1 MRCLP
6 LLLSSLALTGC
17 GDHITPSPQPGDV
30 HTLPPI
36 EWRIVSEPELRRAYA
51 DAGMP
56 LERGQ
61 KLHGFVGTQSGRTVI
76 YTTAPS
82 TVDDQV
88 ATTLGHEVMH
98 VALGSY
104 HAE

>member
-1 MRCLP
+1 MRLLALI
-6 LLLSSLALTGC
+6 LLLAGC
-17 GDHITPSPQPGDV
+17 GERIAPAPQPGDV
-30 HTLPPI
+30 HALPPI
-36 EWRIVSEPELRRAYA
+36 EWRIVSELELRRVYA

-76 YTTAPS
+76 YTTAPR

-98 VALGSY
+98 VALGRY
-104 HAE
+104 HSE

>member
-1 MRCLP
+1 MRALILI
-6 LLLSSLALTGC
+6 LLLTGC
-17 GDHITPSPQPGDV
+17 GERVTPTPHPGDV
-30 HTLPPI
+30 HALPLI
-36 EWRIVSEPELRRAYA
+36 EWRIVSEPELRRVYA

-76 YTTAPS
+76 YTTAPR
-82 TVDDQV
+82 TVDDQI

>member
-1 MRCLP
+1 MT
-6 LLLSSLALTGC
+6 LALIAVAMLAAC
-17 GDHITPSPQPGDV
+17 GERVQNAPQPGDNIQ
-30 HTLPPI
+30 LPPM
-36 EWRIVSEPELRRAYA
+36 EWRIVSEPEMRRVYA

-61 KLHGFVGTQSGRTVI
+61 KLHGFVGTQSGRAVI

-88 ATTLGHEVMH
+88 ATTLGHEIMH

-104 HAE
+104 HE